1 MVFRADRILAVLQQK
16 REAFAAFDQG
26 ISERREHYKQA
37 MESLCKWSSLEIAE
51 KIALFSF
58 PGALPTEE
66 WDRYSSW
73 KIPFEKEWNN
83 YEESCEWARSVI
95 KNIPTFAVDG
105 SQIYP
110 SKDLSIPVALVQIG
124 WYENHHCAAGLYEKD
139 IQVDVLTPRDLGS
152 DSSGEPKE
160 RVVNMRRF
168 QMEIERLVEYIQES
182 RLGSRKLA
190 FLDGALV
197 ATFAEV
203 FEPES
208 QDFYVQCLLQLL
220 RASEQSQIPIVAYI
234 DTTYTSDLV
243 TLLRHCFDLPE
254 APQLH
259 DAQLLS
265 PWLEWGERTPF
276 FICARGGSLNPQDGI
291 LNRYQEMRERVGFV
305 YLRTNDNF
313 PARLEI
319 PVWVY
324 EAGLLDWLVDLVR
337 CEVIIGRGYPYV
349 LETADQIAVIRN
361 EDRNLF
367 LRLMQNWAAR
377 EKLNLRLS
385 RKTVSKLQR
394 RRVR

>member
-1 MVFRADRILAVLQQK
+1 MVFRADRVLAVLQQK
-16 REAFAAFDQG
+16 REAFVSFDQG
-26 ISERREHYKQA
+26 LAAPREEYRQA
-37 MESLCKWSSLEIAE
+37 MEKLCQWSSAEIAE
-51 KIALFSF
+51 KIAPLEF
-58 PGALPTEE
+58 PGALPTQE
-66 WDRYSSW
+66 WDLYSSW
-73 KIPFEKEWNN
+73 SVPFEQKWTSR
-83 YEESCEWARSVI
+83 EESDEWARSII
-95 KNIPTFAVDG
+95 KNISTFAVDG

-124 WYENHHCAAGLYEKD
+124 WYENHHCAQGLYEKD
-139 IQVDVLTPRDLGS
+139 IQVDVLTPKELGS
-152 DSSGEPKE
+152 DNSGEPKE

-168 QMEIERLVEYIQES
+168 QMEIERLVEYIQKS
-182 RLGSRKLA
+182 QPRSRKLA

-203 FEPES
+203 FEPEVR
-208 QDFYVQCLLQLL
+208 DFYVQCLLQLL
-220 RASEQSQIPIVAYI
+220 RASEQNQIPIVAYI

-254 APQLH
+254 ALHLH

-265 PWLEWGERTPF
+265 PWLKWGERTPF

-291 LNRYQEMRERVGFV
+291 LNSYQEMRERVGFV
-305 YLRTNDNF
+305 YLRTNGNF

-367 LRLMQNWAAR
+367 LRLMQDWAAR
-377 EKLNLRLS
+377 EQLNLRLS
-385 RKTVSKLQR
+385 RKMVSKLQR
-394 RRVR
+394 RRFR

>member
-1 MVFRADRILAVLQQK
+1 
-16 REAFAAFDQG
+16 
-26 ISERREHYKQA
+26 
-37 MESLCKWSSLEIAE
+37 
-51 KIALFSF
+51 
-58 PGALPTEE
+58 
-66 WDRYSSW
+66 
-73 KIPFEKEWNN
+73 
-83 YEESCEWARSVI
+83 
-95 KNIPTFAVDG
+95 
-105 SQIYP
+105 
-110 SKDLSIPVALVQIG
+110 
-124 WYENHHCAAGLYEKD
+124 
-139 IQVDVLTPRDLGS
+139 
-152 DSSGEPKE
+152 
-160 RVVNMRRF
+160 
-168 QMEIERLVEYIQES
+168 
-182 RLGSRKLA
+182 
-190 FLDGALV
+190 
-197 ATFAEV
+197 
-203 FEPES
+203 
-208 QDFYVQCLLQLL
+208 
-220 RASEQSQIPIVAYI
+220 VAYI

-243 TLLRHCFDLPE
+243 ALLKHCFDLPE

-265 PWLEWGERTPF
+265 PWLEWGDRTPF

-291 LNRYQEMRERVGFV
+291 LNSYQEMRERVGFV

-337 CEVIIGRGYPYV
+337 CEVVIGRGYPYV

-367 LRLMQNWAAR
+367 LRLMQDWAAR

>member
-1 MVFRADRILAVLQQK
+1 MVFRADRVLAVLQQK
-16 REAFAAFDQG
+16 REAFVTFDQG
-26 ISERREHYKQA
+26 LSERREGYRQA
-37 MESLCKWSSLEIAE
+37 MKSLCRWSSAEIAE
-51 KIALFSF
+51 KTALLDF
-58 PGALPTEE
+58 PGALPTQE
-66 WDRYSSW
+66 WDLHSSW
-73 KIPFEKEWNN
+73 AIPFKQQWAS
-83 YEESCEWARSVI
+83 YEESCEWAKSVI

-124 WYENHHCAAGLYEKD
+124 WYENHHCAQGLYEKD
-139 IQVDVLTPRDLGS
+139 IQVDVLTPKDLGS

-168 QMEIERLVEYIQES
+168 QMETEKLVEYIRRAQ
-182 RLGSRKLA
+182 LGSRKLA

-197 ATFAEV
+197 ATFAEAL
-203 FEPES
+203 EPES
-208 QDFYVQCLLQLL
+208 RDFYVQCLLQVL
-220 RASEQSQIPIVAYI
+220 RASEQNRIPIVAYI

-291 LNRYQEMRERVGFV
+291 LNSYQEMRERVGFI
-305 YLRTNDNF
+305 YLRTNNNF

-324 EAGLLDWLVDLVR
+324 EAGLLDWVVDLVR

-367 LRLMQNWAAR
+367 LRLMQDWASR
-377 EKLNLRLS
+377 EKLSLRLS
-385 RKTVSKLQR
+385 QKTVSKLQR